1 MYAYITHLE
10 QLLTH
15 GHFLKNKIWINK
27 IGKWIIDSLF
37 TSKNLIEFKDNL
49 EISGNKNK
57 NKYVL
62 YKVLFKCF
70 TYIKWLI
77 LTKTHFVGTIL
88 LQFYFKKSSEAQK
101 GKVMHLRYSDCKWN
115 DWDLIPGNLAQ
126 KSILLTTTRRIRW
139 GK

>member
-15 GHFLKNKIWINK
+15 GHFLKNKIWINT

-37 TSKNLIEFKDNL
+37 ISKNLIACRDNL
-49 EISGNKNK
+49 ESSGNNNK

-62 YKVLFKCF
+62 NKVLSKCF

-77 LTKTHFVGTIL
+77 LTKTHFVGAIL

-101 GKVMHLRYSDCKWN
+101 GKVMYLRYPACKWN
-115 DWDLIPGNLAQ
+115 NWGLIPTNLAQ
-126 KSILLTTTRRIRW
+126 KSIFLTTTRRIR
-139 GK
+139 